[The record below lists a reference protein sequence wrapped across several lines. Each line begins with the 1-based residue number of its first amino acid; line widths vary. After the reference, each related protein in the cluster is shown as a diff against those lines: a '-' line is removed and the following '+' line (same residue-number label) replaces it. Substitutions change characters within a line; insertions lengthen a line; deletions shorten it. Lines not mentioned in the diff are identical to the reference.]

1 MLDPDEALFLSA
13 LALRGDEQIERLDWL
28 PAAAQRLIQ
37 PAFEGLRHYITA
49 GGLALP
55 RARSSADGARRPEIP
70 ARRGDAFQRL

>member
-28 PAAAQRLIQ
+28 PAAAQRLVQ
-37 PAFEGLRHYITA
+37 PAFEGLRHFIIA

-55 RARSSADGARRPEIP
+55 KTRKTCNTGSGVEIFEP
-70 ARRGDAFQRL
+70 AIR